1 MRVSVDDKFRPKLEA
16 IATDLGIQPNKVV
29 DLVLRQYL
37 AVFEAHMTPGN
48 TPQILPQ
55 HQPIT
60 VAPTLI
66 DEPLAPI
73 EFGEF

>member
-1 MRVSVDDKFRPKLEA
+1 MRVSLDDKFRPKLEA
-16 IATDLGIQPNKVV
+16 IADDLGVPPNKVV

-37 AVFEAHMTPGN
+37 GMFEAHMKPGN
-48 TPQILPQ
+48 TPQIPPNQTPLLEP
-55 HQPIT
+55 
-60 VAPTLI
+60 PTLI

>member
-16 IATDLGIQPNKVV
+16 IADDLGIQPNKVV
-29 DLVLRQYL
+29 ELVLRQYL
-37 AVFEAHMTPGN
+37 PIFEAHMTPGN
-48 TPQILPQ
+48 TPQIVSQ
-55 HQPIT
+55 NQPIT
-60 VAPTLI
+60 VEPKLI